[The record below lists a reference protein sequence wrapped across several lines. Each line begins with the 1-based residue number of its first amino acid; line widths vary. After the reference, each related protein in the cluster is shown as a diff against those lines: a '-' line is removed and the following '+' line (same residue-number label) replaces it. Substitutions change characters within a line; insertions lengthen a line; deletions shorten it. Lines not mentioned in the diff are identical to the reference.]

1 MRRLVQEAMAD
12 GAVGVSSA
20 LIYPPATYSE
30 TPELIAL
37 AEVAAEAGGL
47 YISHIRNEEARIDEA
62 LDEFFTIATRT
73 GVRSEIYHL
82 KVSGRANWAR
92 LGPALARIETE
103 RSRGVAVTADVY
115 PYTASST
122 GLDTGVAPW
131 AHEGGEAAM
140 ISRLRDPAMRERI
153 RREMVLFTGPE
164 QILVVGFK
172 RDALKS
178 LTGKSLAE
186 VAAMRGRTWQ
196 DTVMDLIVEND
207 GDVSAV
213 FFTMSEDNVRSIMA
227 KPWVSF
233 CSDAGSYSAEDV
245 FLRIGTHPRAY
256 GSFARVLGKYVRE
269 DRIMPL
275 EEAIRKL
282 TDLPART
289 LGLRDRGRLAPGYFA
304 DVVVFDSATISDRA
318 TYQHPHQYATGVVH
332 VMVNGVQVI
341 RNGEHTGARPGRV
354 VRGPGYP
361 RPRT

>member
-1 MRRLVQEAMAD
+1 
-12 GAVGVSSA
+12 
-20 LIYPPATYSE
+20 
-30 TPELIAL
+30 
-37 AEVAAEAGGL
+37 
-47 YISHIRNEEARIDEA
+47 
-62 LDEFFTIATRT
+62 
-73 GVRSEIYHL
+73 
-82 KVSGRANWAR
+82 
-92 LGPALARIETE
+92 
-103 RSRGVAVTADVY
+103 
-115 PYTASST
+115 
-122 GLDTGVAPW
+122 
-131 AHEGGEAAM
+131 
-140 ISRLRDPAMRERI
+140 
-153 RREMVLFTGPE
+153 
-164 QILVVGFK
+164 
-172 RDALKS
+172 
-178 LTGKSLAE
+178 
-186 VAAMRGRTWQ
+186 
-196 DTVMDLIVEND
+196 MDLIVEND

-289 LGLRDRGRLAPGYFA
+289 LGLRDRGRLGPGYFA